1 MFENQIIPRDSEEIK
16 NILARCYLNDAV
28 FAKTIFPERFNLP
41 FSSIHQTL
49 FDALESGRQKIAIA
63 APRGFG
69 KTSLSNLMYPAKKIL
84 FRDKRFIV
92 PISNTATQATMQ
104 SENLK
109 QELVCNPLVKTFFGD
124 IRSDESFSKEMWVA
138 FGGSKSDETG
148 TVVMPRGMGQQIR
161 GFNWRGF
168 RPDLII
174 GDDIENPDDVK
185 NEEIRKKTKEWFFAD
200 VMNSVDRSK
209 DWQIVVVGTVLH
221 EDGLLEN
228 LLNDPEWYS
237 VRLEICDD
245 NYHSNWPDL
254 MSDDAV
260 RALAEGYRNQGML
273 DVFYREFR
281 NIPIATEDAA
291 FRKEYFR
298 YYKETDE
305 EFVKLRGRL
314 ETVILVDPAKTVK
327 LHSCE
332 SGIVVVGLDRKAGK
346 VYVRRVVAEKLYP
359 DQLYDRVLELAAQFR
374 ASAIGLEVTSLNE
387 FITYPFKNEMVKRG
401 KIYPLIELKAVG
413 KKEERIA
420 SMVPFYRNGHV
431 IHNEEDAGILEG
443 QLMSFPRCTRFD
455 AIDALAYFVK
465 LFDIGDRFFDSD
477 SPDEDEYVELEM
489 LYKDD
494 PMPKLAEWRLI

>member
-1 MFENQIIPRDSEEIK
+1 MQPLLDIPNSEEIRE
-16 NILARCYLNDAV
+16 ILAKCYINDAV
-28 FAKTIFPERFNLP
+28 FGKTMFPERFNLP
-41 FSSIHQTL
+41 FSGIHKVV
-49 FDALESGRQKIAIA
+49 FDALESGKQKIVIA

-69 KTSLSNLMYPAKKIL
+69 KTTISNLLYPAKKIL
-84 FRDKRFIV
+84 FREKRFIV

-109 QELVCNPLVKTFFGD
+109 NELKSNSLIKSFFGD
-124 IRSDESFSKEMWVA
+124 IQSDETFSKEMWVA

-185 NEEIRKKTKEWFFAD
+185 NEETRKKTKEWFFAD

-209 DWQIVVVGTVLH
+209 NWQVVVVGTVLH

-228 LLNDPEWYS
+228 LLNDPDWYS

-245 NYHSNWPDL
+245 NYISNWPDL
-254 MSDDAV
+254 LSDQAV
-260 RALAEGYRNQGML
+260 RALANSYRQQGLL
-273 DVFYREFR
+273 DVFFREFR
-281 NIPIATEDAA
+281 NMPIATEDAT
-291 FRKEYFR
+291 FRKEYFH

-305 EFVKLRGRL
+305 EFLKQKGRF
-314 ETVILVDPAKTVK
+314 ETVVLLDPAKTVK
-327 LHSCE
+327 IHSCE
-332 SGIVVVGLDRKAGK
+332 SGIVVVSLDRKSGK
-346 VYVRRVVAEKLYP
+346 VYVRKVIAEKLYP
-359 DQLYDRVLELAAQFR
+359 DQIYDRVLEVALQFR
-374 ASAIGLEVTSLNE
+374 ASAIGIEVTSLNE
-387 FITYPFKNEMVKRG
+387 FITYPFKSEMVKKG

-431 IHNEEDAGILEG
+431 IHNEDDAGILEG
-443 QLMSFPRCTRFD
+443 QLLSFPRCTRFD

-465 LFDIGDRFFDSD
+465 LFDIGNRFFDSEN
-477 SPDEDEYVELEM
+477 PDEDEFEELKKMNQDNDLPE
-489 LYKDD
+489 LC
-494 PMPKLAEWRLI
+494 EWRFV

>member
-1 MFENQIIPRDSEEIK
+1 MTLNPLDIRNSEEIRE
-16 NILARCYLNDAV
+16 ILAHCYTNDAA
-28 FAKTIFPERFNLP
+28 FGKTMFPERFNLP
-41 FSSIHQTL
+41 FSSIHKTV
-49 FDALESGRQKIAIA
+49 FDAIESGRQKIVIA

-69 KTSLSNLMYPAKKIL
+69 KTTISNLLYPAKKIL

-109 QELVCNPLVKTFFGD
+109 QELKTNPLVKSFFGD
-124 IRSDESFSKEMWVA
+124 IQTDETFSKEMWVA
-138 FGGSKSDETG
+138 FGGKNGENG
-148 TVVMPRGMGQQIR
+148 TVVMPRGAGQQIR

-174 GDDIENPDDVK
+174 GDDIENPDDVR
-185 NEEIRKKTKEWFFAD
+185 NPELRKKVKEWFFAD

-209 DWQIVVVGTVLH
+209 NWQIVVVGTVLH
-221 EDGLLEN
+221 EDSLLEN
-228 LLNDPEWYS
+228 LLNDPDWYS

-245 NYHSNWPDL
+245 NYVSNWPDL
-254 MSDDAV
+254 LSDTAV
-260 RALAEGYRNQGML
+260 RALANSYRQQGLL
-273 DVFYREFR
+273 DVFFREYR
-281 NIPIATEDAA
+281 NMPIATEDAT
-291 FRKEYFR
+291 FRKEYFK
-298 YYKETDE
+298 YYREVDE
-305 EFVKLRGRL
+305 DFLKLRGAL

-332 SGIVVVGLDRKAGK
+332 SGIVVVGLDRRAGK
-346 VYVRRVVAEKLYP
+346 VYVRKVVAEKLYP
-359 DQLYDRVLELAAQFR
+359 DQLYDRILELASQFR

-387 FITYPFKNEMVKRG
+387 FITYPFKNEMVRKG

-431 IHNEEDAGILEG
+431 YHNEEDAGIVEG
-443 QLMSFPRCTRFD
+443 QLLSFPRCTRFD

-465 LFDIGDRFFDSD
+465 LFDIGNRFFDSEN
-477 SPDEDEYVELEM
+477 PDEDEYEELDKMDEDNR
-489 LYKDD
+489 L
-494 PMPKLAEWRLI
+494 PELAEWRFV

>member
-1 MFENQIIPRDSEEIK
+1 MQNQVDITKSEDIRE
-16 NILARCYLNDAV
+16 ILAQCYLNDSA
-28 FAKTIFPERFNLP
+28 FGKTIFPERFNLP
-41 FSSIHQTL
+41 FSSIHKTV
-49 FDALESGRQKIAIA
+49 FDALESGRQKIVIA

-69 KTSLSNLMYPAKKIL
+69 KTTISNLLYPAKKIL

-109 QELVCNPLVKTFFGD
+109 MELKSNTLVKSFFGN
-124 IRSDESFSKEMWVA
+124 IQSDESFSKEMWVA
-138 FGGSKSDETG
+138 FGGSNSEETG
-148 TVVMPRGMGQQIR
+148 TVVMPRGAGQQIR

-174 GDDIENPDDVK
+174 GDDIENPEDVK
-185 NEEIRKKTKEWFFAD
+185 NAEIRKKTKEWFFAD

-209 DWQIVVVGTVLH
+209 NWQIVVVGTVLH
-221 EDGLLEN
+221 EDSLLEN
-228 LLNDPEWYS
+228 LLNDPDWYS

-245 NYHSNWPDL
+245 NYVSNWPDL
-254 MSDDAV
+254 LSDAAV
-260 RALAEGYRNQGML
+260 RALANSYRNQGLL
-273 DVFYREFR
+273 DVFYREYR
-281 NIPIATEDAA
+281 NMPIATEDAT
-291 FRKEYFR
+291 FRKEYFQ
-298 YYKETDE
+298 YYRETDE
-305 EFVKLRGRL
+305 DFLKMKGRL

-332 SGIVVVGLDRKAGK
+332 SGIVVVGLDRLAGR

-359 DQLYDRVLELAAQFR
+359 DQLYDRVLELALQFR

-387 FITYPFKNEMVKRG
+387 FITYPFKNEMVKKG

-431 IHNEEDAGILEG
+431 MHNEEDAGVLEG
-443 QLMSFPRCTRFD
+443 QLLSFPRCTRFD

-465 LFDIGDRFFDSD
+465 LFDIGNRFFDSEN
-477 SPDEDEYVELEM
+477 PDDDEYEELARMDKEN
-489 LYKDD
+489 DF
-494 PMPKLAEWRLI
+494 PELAEWRFV